1 MIRLGLALAAGY
13 AGYKLAYHS
22 EDGRHYG
29 ETGDRTIRTTVSLL
43 MAALAVGVT
52 YAVMLRF

>member
-1 MIRLGLALAAGY
+1 VIRLGLVLAAGY

-29 ETGDRTIRTTVSLL
+29 ETGERAVRLTMSLL
-43 MAALAVGVT
+43 IAALVGGVT
-52 YAVMLRF
+52 YAVLLSH